1 MAVAEVQDLVLL
13 LGKDGKRFLVRLSP
27 GEQLHTHRGFFKHDD
42 ILGQPFGS
50 QLPSHLGY
58 PFYLLRPSIH
68 DLIMNVKRESQI
80 IYPKESG
87 YALLKMN
94 VLPGSRVVEAGTGS
108 GAMTIALVRG
118 VMPSGKVYSY
128 DRRQDMIN
136 LAGRNLSKLGLQDY
150 VEFKCRGLAEGF
162 DETEVDALF
171 MDVREPHHY
180 VSQVREALTPGA
192 FFGALVPTT
201 NQVSALLERL
211 EDGGFVDL
219 EVSEILVRHYKTVP
233 ERLRPEDRMVAHTGY
248 LVFGR
253 PSIEQP
259 CSTPESE

>member
-1 MAVAEVQDLVLL
+1 MTAAQAEDLVLL

-27 GEQLHTHRGFFKHDD
+27 GGEFHTHRGFFKHDD
-42 ILGQPFGS
+42 IVGRPFGAE
-50 QLPSHLGY
+50 LTSHLGF

-94 VLPGSRVVEAGTGS
+94 LMPGSRVVEAGTGS

-118 VMPSGKVYSY
+118 VMPTGKVYSY
-128 DRRQDMIN
+128 DRRQDMID
-136 LAGRNLSKLGLQDY
+136 LATRNLSKLGLLDY
-150 VEFKCRGLAEGF
+150 VDLKCRGISEGF
-162 DETEVDALF
+162 DEREVDALF

-180 VSQVREALTPGA
+180 LSQVREALAPGG

-211 EDGGFVDL
+211 AARGFVDL

-248 LVFGR
+248 LVFAR
-253 PSIEQP
+253 PLTDQEGLDA
-259 CSTPESE
+259 